1 MSSTASAPRWP
12 ERTRELSGNTAV
24 LRGATQRY
32 EVPVPNP
39 RDAGGGVIALRP
51 FVPAK
56 NFEFSKRF
64 YRDLGFRTEVI
75 APALV
80 EMHVGQHSFLL
91 QDFYVPEYAGNF
103 VMHMLVDN
111 VQVWWDRLCAI
122 DLPGR
127 YGLENPRAPVV
138 AGPLKATHFADPSG
152 ILWHI
157 AQPLRMRP
165 K

>member
-1 MSSTASAPRWP
+1 M
-12 ERTRELSGNTAV
+12 
-24 LRGATQRY
+24 
-32 EVPVPNP
+32 PNP
-39 RDAGGGVIALRP
+39 QGAGGGVIALRP

-56 NFEFSKRF
+56 DFDVSKRF
-64 YRDLGFRTEVI
+64 YSDLGFRTEEI

-80 EMHVGQHSFLL
+80 EMHLGNYSFLL

-111 VQVWWDRLCAI
+111 VQFWWDRLCGL

-127 YGLENPRAPVV
+127 YGIENPPATVV
-138 AGPLKATHFADPSG
+138 AGPLKATHFADPSS

-157 AQPLRMRP
+157 AQPLRMRLE
-165 K
+165 